1 MRVAVT
7 DSNSKIDLCIHMYIC
22 PHIHMCMH
30 ILMYIFAYSH
40 LHFDFQVKDACGGDL
55 KRVKKVVKLV
65 GFVNSEDT
73 FTDQPK
79 VRNVSHL

>member
-1 MRVAVT
+1 
-7 DSNSKIDLCIHMYIC
+7 
-22 PHIHMCMH
+22 
-30 ILMYIFAYSH
+30 MYIFAYSH